1 MLDTEI
7 ILLAYEIITSLQ
19 LKDISVKINSLG
31 IPESRENYKNIL
43 RKFLESK
50 LKKLS
55 EDSRKRFDT
64 NILRIFDSKDETD
77 QEIMSKAPLLIDYL
91 DDESLKHFEEVK
103 NFLNEAGI
111 PYYIDAKLVRGL
123 DYYTKTTFEII
134 SNSVGAQSALCGGGR
149 YDLLAEQLGG
159 KPTPGVGFA
168 AGMERILLACE
179 NEQVFKIPNDD
190 ISMYIVR
197 IEEKLNKEVFNLGLY
212 FRKENIPV
220 EIDYLQRSVKAQMRE
235 ANKLN
240 ARYVLLVGGEE
251 YLKGKLI
258 FKNMQNSEQEL
269 VNFDQLAYI
278 VQKFRDF

>member
-1 MLDTEI
+1 
-7 ILLAYEIITSLQ
+7 
-19 LKDISVKINSLG
+19 
-31 IPESRENYKNIL
+31 
-43 RKFLESK
+43 
-50 LKKLS
+50 
-55 EDSRKRFDT
+55 
-64 NILRIFDSKDETD
+64 
-77 QEIMSKAPLLIDYL
+77 
-91 DDESLKHFEEVK
+91 
-103 NFLNEAGI
+103 
-111 PYYIDAKLVRGL
+111 
-123 DYYTKTTFEII
+123 
-134 SNSVGAQSALCGGGR
+134 
-149 YDLLAEQLGG
+149 
-159 KPTPGVGFA
+159 
-168 AGMERILLACE
+168 MERILLACE